1 LPVSII
7 PDERNSPALLERW
20 FSEDIDVRRGPV
32 VGEQIQA
39 FLRQHQARSVVVTD
53 SVIGCRTRKASTTPK
68 ASPARTAR
76 IGRAATASPMNASTS
91 RARALLSPGRRG
103 Y

>member
-1 LPVSII
+1 MARLRTWPPRLPVSII

-39 FLRQHQARSVVVTD
+39 FLRQHQARSAVVTD
-53 SVIGCRTRKASTTPK
+53 SVIGCPHEEGVDYPEGQSCPHCPYWAGRDRFTHE
-68 ASPARTAR
+68 R
-76 IGRAATASPMNASTS
+76 IH
-91 RARALLSPGRRG
+91 
-103 Y
+103 